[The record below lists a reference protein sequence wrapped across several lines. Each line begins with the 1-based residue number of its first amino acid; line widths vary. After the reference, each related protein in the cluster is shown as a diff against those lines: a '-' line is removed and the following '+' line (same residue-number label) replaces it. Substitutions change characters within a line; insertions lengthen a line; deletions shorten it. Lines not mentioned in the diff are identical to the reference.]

1 MFRDALTIQLS
12 LIISR
17 QVNKIT
23 PIPNHF
29 DRKELR
35 RGRLEGLRIGT
46 SAIRIY
52 KDSLQEYM
60 KKRKILPDEKVLDEE
75 KREVN
80 RWV

>member
-1 MFRDALTIQLS
+1 MKEEFRETMTMQKVMKILS
-12 LIISR
+12 CSDDF
-17 QVNKIT
+17 V
-23 PIPNHF
+23 
-29 DRKELR
+29 RKELR

-60 KKRKILPDEKVLDEE
+60 KKRKILPDEKVLDED
-75 KREVN
+75 KGRRVN